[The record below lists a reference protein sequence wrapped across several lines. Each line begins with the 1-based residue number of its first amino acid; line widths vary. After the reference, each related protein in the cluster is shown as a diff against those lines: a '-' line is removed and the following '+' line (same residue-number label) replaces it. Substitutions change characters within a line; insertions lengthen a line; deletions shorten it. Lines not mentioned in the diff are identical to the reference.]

1 MVAMLVI
8 NGVVVHGITRYYQDW
23 KQLETAL
30 RELDYG
36 LVVSKNR
43 RVVCSSLDRFQED
56 LYCRMEKKASWPEEG
71 TLTVQNVGRDGG
83 LPGGRIHSGGYALAG
98 RPPPVLGQRPQSEA
112 MLLSMLVSGVATIG
126 VIVLLSF
133 FFTRCQIRQVMRPVH
148 ALAPAAKRVEEGDLS
163 TPVDYQGKDEFS
175 SVCAVFDH
183 MQGHLLAEREK
194 NALHCAGARPLV
206 LTLTVKRVWDW
217 ENLRFADNGRG
228 VPEDQLPHL
237 FEQFWRGDQARGS
250 RGGEGSGLGLYIVK
264 CIVEAH
270 GGTIQT
276 ENDGG
281 LVFEIA
287 LPHVEEP

>member
-1 MVAMLVI
+1 MVAMLGI
-8 NGVVVHGITRYYQDW
+8 NSVVVHGITRYYQDW

-36 LVVSKNR
+36 LVVRKNR

-71 TLTVQNVGRDGG
+71 ILTVQNVGRDGG

-98 RPPPVLGQRPQSEA
+98 RSPPVLGQRPQSEA
-112 MLLSMLVSGVATIG
+112 MLLSMLVSGV
-126 VIVLLSF
+126 IVLLSF
-133 FFTRCQIRQVMRPVH
+133 FFTRCQIRQIMRPVN
-148 ALAPAAKRVEEGDLS
+148 ALAQAAKRGGGGRLS
-163 TPVDYQGKDEFS
+163 TPVDYQGKVEFS

-228 VPEDQLPHL
+228 VAEDQIPHP

-287 LPHVEEP
+287 LPHV